1 MICALLMAFQVVQ
14 TRHAL
19 QSQTLPVDG
28 SRQPPHN
35 HSPWKGARTSTLG
48 SPQQGRPVRTH
59 LTLLWEKQQ
68 PEAPGQGT
76 DRAYVTTQMVPNLA

>member
-1 MICALLMAFQVVQ
+1 MNCALLMAFQVVE

-19 QSQTLPVDG
+19 QSQPLPVAGAG
-28 SRQPPHN
+28 SHLTTTVLG
-35 HSPWKGARTSTLG
+35 KGLG
-48 SPQQGRPVRTH
+48 LLSLEVPNRGVLSGAH